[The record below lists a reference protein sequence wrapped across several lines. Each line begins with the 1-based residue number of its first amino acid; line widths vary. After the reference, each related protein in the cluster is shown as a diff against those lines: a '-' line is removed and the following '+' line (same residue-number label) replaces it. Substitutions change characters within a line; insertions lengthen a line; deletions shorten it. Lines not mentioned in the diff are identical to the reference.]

1 VQVLW
6 FKGLAGYSADH
17 LEMIFALVL
26 QHDEHK
32 DSACPFFFRR
42 EELDL
47 NQTYKEEIL
56 CFASSI

>member
-1 VQVLW
+1 VQPLGL
-6 FKGLAGYSADH
+6 KGLAGYSADH
-17 LEMIFALVL
+17 LEMFFAGAL

-32 DSACPFFFRR
+32 DSAWAFFFER

-47 NQTYKEEIL
+47 NQTYKEELI